1 MKYLLPVG
9 RSCSGGSVRR
19 WVALF
24 AALSISCFPVASAF
38 ASQHGG
44 GGHAGGGGGHVG
56 GGGHS
61 GGGHFGGGFHASS
74 FHRSASVSSNL
85 GRSLSRGYH
94 ANLYAR
100 HTESGHAVEHR
111 GAVANNHRAGADHQA
126 ATSDPRAN
134 GALSNHEAVDHT
146 GAANHAIAAS
156 HALGQTNRAD
166 PSPQNRAALANRTS
180 RFDRSITTP
189 RAQGLMS
196 ERLNQISDRQWREH
210 GEVWANHSDPGH
222 GYWFQHGGYW
232 WRGNFWG
239 ANSYCNNLIAL
250 GYAPGLCWGWYND
263 ICWGNIVV
271 GMPLDL
277 VDYYYPDPVYSSYS
291 TYDGDE
297 ATVYYYTLGDGQYE
311 QVTVIDG
318 TVVDVQV
325 VDQIG

>member
-9 RSCSGGSVRR
+9 RSCSGGSVGR

-24 AALSISCFPVASAF
+24 AALSISCFLVASAF

-44 GGHAGGGGGHVG
+44 GGHFG

-74 FHRSASVSSNL
+74 FHRSPSVPSNI
-85 GRSLSRGYH
+85 GGNFSHGYH
-94 ANLYAR
+94 ANLYAG
-100 HTESGHAVEHR
+100 HSESAHAVEHR
-111 GAVANNHRAGADHQA
+111 GTVANNHGAVADHH
-126 ATSDPRAN
+126 TSTLDPRTN
-134 GALSNHEAVDHT
+134 GAVNRT
-146 GAANHAIAAS
+146 GATNRTIAQS

-166 PSPQNRAALANRTS
+166 PSPQNQAALANRTNT
-180 RFDRSITTP
+180 FDRSITTP
-189 RAQGLMS
+189 RAQSLMS
-196 ERLNQISDRQWREH
+196 ERLKQISGRQWGGH
-210 GEVWANHSDPGH
+210 GEVWANHSDPTH

-250 GYAPGLCWGWYND
+250 GFAPGLCWGWYND

-291 TYDGDE
+291 TYDGDDSTYDGDE
-297 ATVYYYTLGDGQYE
+297 ATVYYYALGDGQY
-311 QVTVIDG
+311 QQITVIDG

-325 VDQIG
+325 VDQIQ